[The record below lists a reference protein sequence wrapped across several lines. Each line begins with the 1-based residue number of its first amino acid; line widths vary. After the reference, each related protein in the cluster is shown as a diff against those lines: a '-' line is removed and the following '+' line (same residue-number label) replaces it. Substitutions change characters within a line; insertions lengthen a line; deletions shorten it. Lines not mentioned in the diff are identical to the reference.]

1 MPNAVPLFLKLL
13 FAHVAGDF
21 LFQTARIATGKHQ
34 RGVLLWHLGIHAA
47 LLVGVAL
54 TEPFDFALVIGLVT
68 ILAAHAAID
77 AWTSRIEP
85 RTVSLLVLDQ
95 SLHVLSLGAA
105 VAIARPE
112 DFEAARWWLSRAL
125 QDPRVFVTLAGFVIA
140 VWVGAVLVGRWA
152 EPFARAIVTRLGED
166 RPGLERAGRAIGMFE
181 RAIIFLAMML
191 RIESLI
197 GFVIAA
203 KAILRLP
210 EARERGS
217 RELAEYYLVG
227 SLASVFWAVLAG
239 VLTRW
244 MVSGVP

>member
-13 FAHVAGDF
+13 FAHVAGDY
-21 LFQTARIATGKHQ
+21 LFQNARIAYEKH
-34 RGVLLWHLGIHAA
+34 RREMLAWHLGIHAA

-54 TEPFDFALVIGLVT
+54 TERLDFSLGLGLVT
-68 ILAAHAAID
+68 VLAAHGAID
-77 AWTSRIEP
+77 AWTSRIQP
-85 RTVSLLVLDQ
+85 RTVRLLVLDQ
-95 SLHVLSLGAA
+95 SLHVLSLALA

-125 QDPRVFVTLAGFVIA
+125 QDPRVYVTFTGFIVA
-140 VWVGAVLVGRWA
+140 VWVGAVIVGRWA
-152 EPFARAIVTRLGED
+152 EPFAAALVTRLGEE
-166 RPGLERAGRAIGMFE
+166 RPGLERAGRMIGMFE

-191 RIESLI
+191 RVESLI